1 MTHPAT
7 AKLRGL
13 LKHNKTKIMGVL
25 NITPDSFFDG
35 GRYLKPS
42 AAWRQADEMIAAGAD
57 VIDIGGES
65 TRPGAQAVDVDEELR
80 RVLPAIQEIR
90 RHSDIPISID
100 TSKAEVMREA
110 IKAGANMINDVRALR
125 EPNALATAAELRV
138 PVCLMHM
145 QGEPRT
151 MQDSPTYTDVV
162 RDVFDFLSQ
171 RIAAC
176 EAAGIR
182 RQDIIIDPGFGFGK
196 TLQHNLRLLRELARF
211 NQFGLA
217 VLVGVSRKSMLGTI
231 LDKPAEQRLFGSVA
245 LATLACWFGA
255 TLLRV
260 HDVAATVDAVNVC
273 EAVRNVM
280 PVEGIK

>member
-7 AKLRGL
+7 AILRGL
-13 LKHNKTKIMGVL
+13 LKTDKTKIMGVL
-25 NITPDSFFDG
+25 NVTPDSFYDG
-35 GRYLKPS
+35 GRYMDLS

-57 VIDIGGES
+57 IIDIGGES

-90 RHSDIPISID
+90 RHSGIPISID
-100 TSKAEVMREA
+100 TSKADVMREA

-125 EPNALATAAELRV
+125 EPNALATAAALRV

-151 MQDSPTYTDVV
+151 MQDSPDYADVV
-162 RDVFDFLSQ
+162 NDVCDFLGQ

-182 RQDIIIDPGFGFGK
+182 REDIVIDPGFGFGK
-196 TLQHNLRLLRELARF
+196 TVQHNLRLLRRLGRF
-211 NQFGLA
+211 NELGLA

-260 HDVAATVDAVNVC
+260 HDVAATVDAVKVC

-280 PVEGIK
+280 PAEGLK